1 MLGIFGSLYAAVAV
15 LGIAAGVLSVGPLQ
29 FAEVNVLYVP
39 GVSSE
44 QGFTPPD
51 PCVVDVAIFDGQGNQ
66 AKFQEFSLMPGQS
79 GHLSAV
85 YGDLKGG
92 AQAGSG
98 VQGVFTVRSSVQ
110 DTCGN
115 DQTCDASL
123 CSISQA
129 VEVVDSKTGVTRVLV
144 DGPVQLIQRPAQA
157 QAN

>member
-51 PCVVDVAIFDGQGNQ
+51 PCVVDVAILDGQGNQ
-66 AKFQEFSLMPGQS
+66 AKFQEFSLEPGQS
-79 GHLSAV
+79 GHLSAA

-92 AQAGSG
+92 AQAGGG
-98 VQGVFTVRSSVQ
+98 VQEFSPCRRRCKTPVATTRIATRLFAQSHRRSKS
-110 DTCGN
+110 
-115 DQTCDASL
+115 
-123 CSISQA
+123 SIA
-129 VEVVDSKTGVTRVLV
+129 RAG
-144 DGPVQLIQRPAQA
+144 
-157 QAN
+157 